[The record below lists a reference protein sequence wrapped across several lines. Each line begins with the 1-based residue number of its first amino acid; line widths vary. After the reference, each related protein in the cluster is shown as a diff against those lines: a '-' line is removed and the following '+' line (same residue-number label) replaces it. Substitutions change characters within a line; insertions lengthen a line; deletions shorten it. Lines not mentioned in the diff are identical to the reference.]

1 LIESFIE
8 WRTKG
13 SFSLSCP
20 FLLYMKVIVVM
31 RFIIVVLFLFVLTSC
46 TNTFYVGK
54 LAWGE
59 AKILSGAVTN
69 QDILRDERVGGKIKE
84 GIRLVQ
90 EVKEFSRLRLGLRS
104 DASFETFYRV
114 KGDTLMYLVTTC
126 PKDRLVPYTWRF
138 PIVGKVAYK
147 GFFER
152 ADAFKEIKKLENKG
166 MDTCMQQAI
175 AFSTLGWL
183 SDPLYSTVLNSDL
196 VVTINIVIHELVHT
210 TVFFKGETEFNE
222 QVASYIAEKGTI
234 MFIEQRFGRASP
246 FYQHALD
253 LASDERLIAG
263 FFQELYDVL
272 KDLYDKENLS
282 RREKLRM
289 REEIFANGQRR
300 LAELSKRLRAGDFA
314 VPLEGLNNAV
324 VLAYRRYQTLSDDL
338 LQQAYEA
345 CDNDVKGLIELLLT
359 ARESKQSPYRF
370 LERWLEGRS
379 AHPSGLSGPS
389 PACPSRVQSHV

>member
-1 LIESFIE
+1 
-8 WRTKG
+8 
-13 SFSLSCP
+13 
-20 FLLYMKVIVVM
+20 MKVIVVM
-31 RFIIVVLFLFVLTSC
+31 RSIIIVVLFLFVLTSC
-46 TNTFYVGK
+46 ANTFYVGK

-90 EVKEFSRLRLGLRS
+90 EVKEFSRQRLGLRP

-114 KGDTLMYLVTTC
+114 KGDALMYLVTAC
-126 PKDRLVPYTWRF
+126 PKDSLVPYTWHF

-147 GFFER
+147 GFFDR
-152 ADAFKEIKKLENKG
+152 ADAIKEIKKLENKG
-166 MDTCMQQAI
+166 MDTCLQQVI
-175 AFSTLGWL
+175 AFSTLGRL
-183 SDPLYSTVLNSDL
+183 SDPLYSTVLNSDP
-196 VVTINIVIHELVHT
+196 VVTISTVIHELVHT

-222 QVASYIAEKGTI
+222 QIASYIAEKGTL

-272 KDLYDKENLS
+272 NGLYDKENLS
-282 RREKLRM
+282 QGEKLRM

-314 VPLEGLNNAV
+314 VPLAGLNNAA
-324 VLAYRRYQTLSDDL
+324 VLAYRRYLTLSDDL
-338 LQQAYEA
+338 LQQAYEG
-345 CDNDVKGLIELLLT
+345 CDKDVKGLVELLLT
-359 ARESKQSPYRF
+359 ALKSKQPPYRF

-379 AHPSGLSGPS
+379 THPSGLSESS
-389 PACPSRVQSHV
+389 PACPSRVQSRS